1 MILKIFNLINSEMLF
16 STIIQLDK
24 ISLKIFMIK
33 INIFIYTYE
42 SILSKF
48 FSSVS
53 AEDKHSWHQ
62 PHVVMKLKGQF
73 HSLTP
78 HMSSMQSHTWPPGA
92 TKLDGE
98 ETGFLTLQ

>member
-24 ISLKIFMIK
+24 ISIKIFMIK

-42 SILSKF
+42 SILSKI

-53 AEDKHSWHQ
+53 AEDKHSWH
-62 PHVVMKLKGQF
+62 
-73 HSLTP
+73 
-78 HMSSMQSHTWPPGA
+78 
-92 TKLDGE
+92 
-98 ETGFLTLQ
+98 